1 MAKKQLH
8 VFWSGNVQGVG
19 FRFTVER
26 VALNLGLKGWVKN
39 VPDRRV
45 EAVCEGEEGILKN
58 FLDKVNSEMN
68 YYIRNVD
75 TDWLAPTDE
84 FSDFQIRFFK

>member
-8 VFWSGNVQGVG
+8 VFWTGNVQGVG

-26 VALNLGLKGWVKN
+26 VAIDLGLKGWVRN
-39 VPDRRV
+39 LPDGGV
-45 EAVCEGEEGILKN
+45 EAVAEGEEGILKN
-58 FLDKVNSEMN
+58 FLDKVSSGMN

-84 FSDFQIRFFK
+84 FKDFEIRFFR